1 MHYITIFTFFI
12 QYSIQL
18 RSYGKLMNMLSVFGL
33 IGTMVEQVNQSP
45 GEAIRE
51 RITAKEN
58 KNPDVNMTGFFV
70 KPKNSFR
77 PVVL

>member
-1 MHYITIFTFFI
+1 
-12 QYSIQL
+12 
-18 RSYGKLMNMLSVFGL
+18 MLSVFGL